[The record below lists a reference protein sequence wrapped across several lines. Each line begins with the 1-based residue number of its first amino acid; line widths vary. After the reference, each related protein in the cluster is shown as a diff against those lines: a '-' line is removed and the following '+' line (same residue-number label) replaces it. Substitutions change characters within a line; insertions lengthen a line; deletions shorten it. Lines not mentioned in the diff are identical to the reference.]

1 MAKIYSDD
9 PLVPYKT
16 TTISP
21 ERTKAEIDGILAE
34 WQLSDYHWHW
44 KPEQNDVYVQFLLEE
59 KVDEVLIKVT
69 VKVVCPIIWDRENK
83 KGRPPRPE
91 QVNLRISMR
100 CMWWFI
106 KSHLEMAYVTQSSK
120 TAALL
125 PYIASADGHTLK
137 DLIIPRLSEF
147 EALPSPNEERKQLSK
162 IITIP
167 SEEAKDA

>member
-1 MAKIYSDD
+1 MKIYTDD

-16 TTISP
+16 TVVS
-21 ERTKAEIDGILAE
+21 ELRTKAEIDGILAE

-44 KPEQNDVYVQFLLEE
+44 KPEQNDIYVQFLLEE
-59 KVDEVLIKVT
+59 DVGGLPVKVT

-83 KGRPPRPE
+83 RGRPPRPE
-91 QVNLRISMR
+91 QVNVRISMR

-125 PYIASADGHTLK
+125 PYIASASGQMLK
-137 DLIIPRLSEF
+137 DLLIPQISQLQPLR
-147 EALPSPNEERKQLSK
+147 ALPSEGQERKQIST
-162 IITIP
+162 IISIP
-167 SEEAKDA
+167 REAQ

>member
-1 MAKIYSDD
+1 MNKIFSDD

-16 TTISP
+16 TTISA

-44 KPEQNDVYVQFLLEE
+44 KPEQNDIYVQFLLEE
-59 KVDEVLIKVT
+59 KVDEVPIEVT
-69 VKVVCPIIWDRENK
+69 VKVVCPMIWDRESARS
-83 KGRPPRPE
+83 RPPRAE

-125 PYIASADGHTLK
+125 PYIASADGHVLK

-147 EALPSPNEERKQLSK
+147 EALPSPTEERKQLEK
-162 IITIP
+162 IINVEA
-167 SEEAKDA
+167 EES